1 MTPTSGAPEV
11 PGATGPLAMLERDA
25 LACTRCPLASTRT
38 QVVFGAGDPNADLM
52 FVGEAP
58 GLNEDLEGEPF
69 VGASGNLL
77 TRLIEE
83 IGLFRDSVYIAN
95 VIKCRPPGNRDPE
108 RDEIESCRPWLEG
121 QLTHIQ
127 PKVVVT
133 LGNFATKLL
142 LDTKEGITRVRG
154 KEYPWKGGT
163 VLVPTYHPAA
173 VLRGRGDALA
183 QMRADFILAKRA
195 LKRRTGE
202 AAGEAGGE
210 VTRV

>member
-1 MTPTSGAPEV
+1 ME
-11 PGATGPLAMLERDA
+11 
-25 LACTRCPLASTRT
+25 CTRCPLAATRT
-38 QVVFGAGDPNADLM
+38 QVVFGAGNPNADLM

-58 GLNEDLEGEPF
+58 GFHEDLQGVPF

-83 IGLFRDSVYIAN
+83 IGLSRDRVYIAN
-95 VIKCRPPGNRDPE
+95 VVKCRPPDNRDPE
-108 RDEIESCRPWLEG
+108 RAEIESCRPWLEG
-121 QLTHIQ
+121 QLEYIM

-142 LDTKEGITRVRG
+142 LDTKEGITRLRG
-154 KEYPWKGGT
+154 KEYPWKGGS

-183 QMRADFILAKRA
+183 QMRADFVLVKRA
-195 LKRRTGE
+195 LKRLPADSFSE
-202 AAGEAGGE
+202 VAGA
-210 VTRV
+210 

>member
-1 MTPTSGAPEV
+1 MPSGSGAL
-11 PGATGPLAMLERDA
+11 GAIERDA
-25 LACTRCPLASTRT
+25 LECTRCPLAATRT

-58 GLNEDLEGEPF
+58 GFHEDLQGVPF

-83 IGLFRDSVYIAN
+83 IELSRDRVYIAN
-95 VIKCRPPGNRDPE
+95 VVKCRPPDNRDPE
-108 RDEIESCRPWLEG
+108 RGEIESCRPWLEG
-121 QLTHIQ
+121 QLEYIM

-154 KEYPWKGGT
+154 KEYPWKGGA

-183 QMRADFILAKRA
+183 QMRADFVLVKRA
-195 LKRRTGE
+195 LRRLSADSFSE
-202 AAGEAGGE
+202 VAGA
-210 VTRV
+210 